1 MNDKEQILETVR
13 GIYRTL
19 ERDVEWKLTDTITT
33 TQAGS
38 ILNPV
43 TRALDNVL
51 DQIEALDLEESH

>member
-1 MNDKEQILETVR
+1 MSEKEQILETVR

-19 ERDVEWKLTDTITT
+19 EREVEWKLTDTITT

-51 DQIEALDLEESH
+51 DQIEALEIAD

>member
-1 MNDKEQILETVR
+1 MSDKEQILETVR

-19 ERDVEWKLTDTITT
+19 EREVEWKLTDTITT

-51 DQIEALDLEESH
+51 DQIEAMDIAD

>member
-1 MNDKEQILETVR
+1 MTEKEQILETVR

-19 ERDVEWKLTDTITT
+19 EREVEWKLTDTITT
-33 TQAGS
+33 TQAHA

-51 DQIEALDLEESH
+51 DQVEALELAD

>member
-1 MNDKEQILETVR
+1 MSDKEQILETVR

-19 ERDVEWKLTDTITT
+19 EREVEWKLADTITT

-51 DQIEALDLEESH
+51 DQIEALELED

>member
-51 DQIEALDLEESH
+51 DQIEALDIAD

>member
-1 MNDKEQILETVR
+1 MR

-19 ERDVEWKLTDTITT
+19 EREVEWKLTDTITT
-33 TQAGS
+33 TQAHA

-51 DQIEALDLEESH
+51 DQVEALELAD